1 MKMEKIYLP
10 RFDAVMENGI
20 IEWIK
25 KEGDVVKKDDS
36 IARIEGEKTIFEI
49 KSPIDG
55 IIHKIFFPNKAI
67 VPVGEVIAIIA
78 KPNEKIEEYKKE
90 EEIIKATPKARKL
103 AKQYNLDLSKIIG
116 TGPEGSITEKDVL
129 KFIEESKAKPSK
141 FEFAPKILERIP
153 IKGIRKAIS
162 ERLTYSYKNI
172 PSASLIIDVKVDNL
186 LKFHEEIEEKYGMKI
201 SFTAIIA
208 KAVAEALK
216 QHRRLNS
223 SFEENE
229 IKIFEDINIS
239 IAIDTPNGLL
249 APTILNTDKKNILE
263 ISEEIKKL
271 IEKANKGELS
281 PEEAF
286 GGTFT
291 ISNLGPYSIDVFI
304 PIINP
309 PQSAILGIGK
319 IIKKPIIENN
329 EIIVRFIMS
338 LCLVFDHRVIDGAP
352 AASFLETLR
361 KYLENPYS
369 LESSIVF

>member
-1 MKMEKIYLP
+1 MMKKIYLP

-25 KEGDVVKKDDS
+25 KEGEIVKKDEP
-36 IARIEGEKTIFEI
+36 IARVEGEKTIFEI

-55 IIHKIFFPNKAI
+55 IIHKIFFPNKSI

-78 KPNEKIEEYKKE
+78 EPNEKIIEEEHIEKE
-90 EEIIKATPKARKL
+90 EKIIKATPKARKL
-103 AKQYNLDLSKIIG
+103 AKQYNIDISKIIG
-116 TGPEGSITEKDVL
+116 TGPEGRITESDVL
-129 KFIEESKAKPSK
+129 KFIEESKAKIPIE
-141 FEFAPKILERIP
+141 FEVVPKILERIQV
-153 IKGIRKAIS
+153 KGIRKAIS

-172 PSASLIIDVKVDNL
+172 PSASLITDVKIDNL
-186 LKFHEEIEEKYGMKI
+186 LRFRKELEKKHGKEI
-201 SFTAIIA
+201 SFTAIIT

-216 QHRRLNS
+216 KHRILNA
-223 SFEENE
+223 SFENNE

-249 APTILNTDKKNILE
+249 APTILNADKKNVIEL
-263 ISEEIKKL
+263 SEEIRKL
-271 IEKANKGELS
+271 NDKAIKGELS
-281 PEEAF
+281 PKEAF

-291 ISNLGPYSIDVFI
+291 ISNLGPYDIDIFI

-319 IIKKPIIENN
+319 IVKKPIIENN
-329 EIIVRFIMS
+329 EIIIKSIMS

-352 AASFLETLR
+352 AANFLKTL
-361 KYLENPYS
+361 KECLENPQ
-369 LESSIVF
+369 LLF

>member
-1 MKMEKIYLP
+1 MEKIYLP

-25 KEGDVVKKDDS
+25 KEGDKVKKDEP
-36 IARIEGEKTIFEI
+36 IARVEGEKTIFEI

-55 IIHKIFFPNKAI
+55 VIHKIFFPNKAV

-78 KPNEKIEEYKKE
+78 KPNEKIIEKEYIEKREEV
-90 EEIIKATPKARKL
+90 IKATPKAKKI
-103 AKQYNLDLSKIIG
+103 AKQYGIDLSKIIG
-116 TGPEGSITEKDVL
+116 TGPEGRITESDVL
-129 KFIEESKAKPSK
+129 KFIEESKAKPSI
-141 FEFAPKILERIP
+141 EFAPKILERIQV
-153 IKGIRKAIS
+153 KGIRKAIS

-172 PSASLIIDVKVDNL
+172 PSASLIIDIEVDNL
-186 LKFHEEIEEKYGMKI
+186 LKFHEEFEKKHGKEI

-216 QHRRLNS
+216 KHRILNS

-249 APTILNTDKKNILE
+249 APTILNADKKNIIELSNE
-263 ISEEIKKL
+263 IRKL
-271 IEKANKGELS
+271 IDKAIKGELS

-291 ISNLGPYSIDVFI
+291 ISNLGPYGIDVFI

-319 IIKKPIIENN
+319 IVKKPIIENN
-329 EIIVRFIMS
+329 KIIIKSIMS

-352 AASFLETLR
+352 AANFLKTL
-361 KYLENPYS
+361 KEYLENPHLLS
-369 LESSIVF
+369 

>member
-1 MKMEKIYLP
+1 MEKIYLP

-25 KEGDVVKKDDS
+25 KEGDKVRKDEP
-36 IARIEGEKTIFEI
+36 IARVEGEKTIFEI

-55 IIHKIFFPNKAI
+55 IIHKIFFPNKAV

-78 KPNEKIEEYKKE
+78 KPDEKIIEEEYIEKRE
-90 EEIIKATPKARKL
+90 EVIKATPKARKI
-103 AKQYNLDLSKIIG
+103 AKQYNVDLSKIIG
-116 TGPEGSITEKDVL
+116 TGPEGRITEYDVL
-129 KFIEESKAKPSK
+129 KFIEQSKAKLSIK
-141 FEFAPKILERIP
+141 FAPKILEKIP
-153 IKGIRKAIS
+153 IKGIRKAIA

-172 PSASLIIDVKVDNL
+172 PSASLIMEIEVDNL
-186 LKFHEEIEEKYGMKI
+186 LRFHEELEKKHGKEI
-201 SFTAIIA
+201 SFTAIIT

-216 QHRRLNS
+216 KHRILNS

-249 APTILNTDKKNILE
+249 APTVLNADKKSIIEL
-263 ISEEIKKL
+263 SEEIRKL
-271 IEKANKGELS
+271 IDKAIKGGLS

-291 ISNLGPYSIDVFI
+291 ISNLGPYDIDVFI

-319 IIKKPIIENN
+319 IVKKPIIENN
-329 EIIVRFIMS
+329 EIVIKSIMS
-338 LCLVFDHRVIDGAP
+338 LCLVFDHRVIDGVP
-352 AASFLETLR
+352 AANFLKTL
-361 KYLENPYS
+361 KEYLENPHLLS
-369 LESSIVF
+369 